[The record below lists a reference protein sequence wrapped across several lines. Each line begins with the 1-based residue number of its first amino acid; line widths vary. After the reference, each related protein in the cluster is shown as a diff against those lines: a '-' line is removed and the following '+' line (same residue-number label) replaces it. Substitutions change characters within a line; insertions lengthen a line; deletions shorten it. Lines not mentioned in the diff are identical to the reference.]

1 VGQPKGLDFTAAMR
15 RLCGDMAVRLPDLNH
30 VVIDRV
36 TFRVCQ
42 TRKPVAYGMH
52 ASLTPLR
59 FAGGERYS
67 RRRNRLWT
75 IAPLFD
81 AAGRE
86 LLYLLSF
93 YLPRF
98 CDQSLEEK
106 LSTVM
111 HELWHISPAFDGD
124 LRRMP
129 GRCYAHGS
137 SEAEF
142 HNRAR
147 QAARQWLSLAP
158 PPELYAFL
166 DCDFRQLCQRYGGVY
181 GARISTPKLVP
192 APPNL
197 PEPRSISSTANTR

>member
-1 VGQPKGLDFTAAMR
+1 VGQSKGLDFTAAMR
-15 RLCGDMAVRLPDLNH
+15 RLCGAMAERLPDLNH
-30 VVIDRV
+30 VAIDRV
-36 TFRVCQ
+36 AFRVCQ
-42 TRKPVAYGMH
+42 TRKPVSHGMY

-59 FAGGERYS
+59 FAGGERVTQ
-67 RRRNRLWT
+67 RRNRLWT

-86 LLYLLSF
+86 FLYLLSF

-98 CDQSLEEK
+98 CDQSLDEK

-111 HELWHISPAFDGD
+111 HELWHIGPAFDGD
-124 LRRMP
+124 LRRLP

-142 HNRAR
+142 HN
-147 QAARQWLSLAP
+147 AARAAARRWLSLSP
-158 PPELYAFL
+158 SPELYAFL
-166 DCDFRQLCQRYGGVY
+166 DGDFRQLCQRHGGVY
-181 GARISTPKLVP
+181 GARIRTPKLVP

-197 PEPRSISSTANTR
+197 PELRSIHLGANPR

>member
-1 VGQPKGLDFTAAMR
+1 MGQNKGLDFTAAMR
-15 RLCGDMAVRLPDLNH
+15 RLCGDMAERLPDLHH
-30 VVIDRV
+30 VAIDRV

-42 TRKPVAYGMH
+42 TRKAVSYGMH

-59 FAGGERYS
+59 FAGGERFTQ
-67 RRRNRLWT
+67 RRNRTWT

-81 AAGRE
+81 STGRE
-86 LLYLLSF
+86 FLYLLSF

-98 CDQSLEEK
+98 CDQSLDEK

-111 HELWHISPAFDGD
+111 HELWHISTAFDGD

-142 HNRAR
+142 HNTAR
-147 QAARQWLSLAP
+147 DAARRWLALAP
-158 PPELYAFL
+158 PPELFAFL
-166 DCDFRQLCQRYGGVY
+166 DCDFRQLCQRHGGVY
-181 GARISTPKLVP
+181 GARIRTPKLIP
-192 APPNL
+192 ASPNL
-197 PEPRSISSTANTR
+197 PELRSAHAGSN